1 MTRRS
6 PRAADVPAPA
16 HLIGLDFGS
25 ESARGVL
32 VDADTGELV
41 GRASFAYP
49 HGVMT
54 DSLPDGTPLPRGFAL
69 QEASDYVAAAGSI
82 LSALGRGRAVAGI
95 GVGFTASSPLPATAE
110 GRPLSA
116 LRPSDPHARVKLW
129 KHSAQRQADAINAR
143 GGAFLDP
150 VGGRLSGEWLLAKA
164 AEIAEDAPDTW
175 AATERFVEAGDW
187 LVWQLTGRERRSL
200 AFASYKAQYST
211 ERGYPDGVV
220 EGLIPRLAEPLPIGS
235 AAGPLS
241 EAWRTRTGIEGSATV
256 AVAVIDSHVVLPA
269 IGAVASGTLVGALG
283 TSAVWL
289 ALSEEAHPLP
299 EGIEGMAKDG
309 SVRGLWCHEAG
320 QAGFGDALDWCVRAL
335 RDDPAGGTLAGA
347 SGDEGAGRDRDD
359 AFARFEREAAALGP
373 DEHRL
378 LALDWF
384 AGNRVPLA
392 DSSLSGLIVGLTPR
406 TTPVEIYR
414 AVLDSLCFG
423 ARRIVECYEAGGLA
437 FERVLLASGLA
448 RNNALLVRCLA
459 DVLGR
464 DVEVPAIDEATAV
477 GAAIHGAVA
486 AGTVADYA
494 EGARR
499 YGAREFVR
507 TSPDPARRVAY
518 DALYRH
524 YLALSTDETLLAT
537 VRALRDLDAAPRPPP
552 SPEPTP

>member
-1 MTRRS
+1 M
-6 PRAADVPAPA
+6 PAPA

-25 ESARGVL
+25 ESARGAL
-32 VDADTGELV
+32 LDADTGELLE
-41 GRASFAYP
+41 RAGFAYP

-54 DSLPDGTPLPRGFAL
+54 SALPGGTPLPRGFAL
-69 QEASDYVAAAGSI
+69 QEASDYVAAAESI
-82 LSALGRGRAVAGI
+82 LSALGRGRTVAGI
-95 GVGFTASSPLPATAE
+95 GVGFTASSPLPATAD

-164 AEIAEDAPDTW
+164 AQIAEEAPETW

-200 AFASYKAQYST
+200 GLAAYKAQYST
-211 ERGYPDGVV
+211 EHGYPDGVV
-220 EGLIPRLAEPLPIGS
+220 EGLASRLADPLPIGS

-241 EAWRTRTGIEGSATV
+241 DAWRARTGIEGPATV

-289 ALSEEAHPLP
+289 ALTEDAHPLP
-299 EGIEGMAKDG
+299 AGIEGVAKDG

-335 RDDPAGGTLAGA
+335 SDDLAGDA
-347 SGDEGAGRDRDD
+347 SAD
-359 AFARFEREAAALGP
+359 AFARFEREAAAIRPGG
-373 DEHRL
+373 HRL

-392 DSSLSGLIVGLTPR
+392 DSSLSGLVVGLTPR
-406 TTPVEIYR
+406 TTPVEVYR

-423 ARRIVECYEAGGLA
+423 ARRIVEAYEAGGLA

-464 DVEVPAIDEATAV
+464 DVEVPVIDEATAV

-499 YGAREFVR
+499 YGAREFRR
-507 TSPDPARRVAY
+507 TAPDPARRAAY
-518 DALYRH
+518 DSPYRH
-524 YLALSTDETLLAT
+524 YLALSTDGTLRAT
-537 VRALRDLDAAPRPPP
+537 MRALHDLDAPP
-552 SPEPTP
+552 SPPAPDPTP